1 MTLPPSFVRLAVGR
15 HRFWI
20 PLFLLWPL
28 LLCAWLLAGLG
39 AAVALL
45 IFSPR
50 GLPLV
55 VDFCGGLARLFCGL
69 RGTRVAVQ
77 AQRARFDLTVY

>member
-1 MTLPPSFVRLAVGR
+1 MTLPPTFVRLDVRR
-15 HRFWI
+15 HSFWI
-20 PLFLLWPL
+20 PIFLLWPL
-28 LLCAWLLAGLG
+28 LLLAWLLAGLC

-50 GLPLV
+50 ELAQIF
-55 VDFCGGLARLFCGL
+55 DFWGGLARVFFEL

-77 AQRARFDLTVY
+77 ADRTAFDFTVY